1 MPSWREVD
9 FEPRRDRLPARE
21 AWRQDLFEEVWRQA
35 GLDAIPATLPA
46 LGGVDSGENPEHDR
60 RDRLRDRL
68 AGFGYAEAIHY
79 AFGERRADSAFP
91 RLVGEGEPI
100 ALANPLSELYAVMR
114 RSLVPNLAAAA
125 EFNANRGARV
135 LSGSSSRGI
144 SFRAARRAKSRL
156 SPW

>member
-1 MPSWREVD
+1 MPAWREVD

-35 GLDAIPATLPA
+35 GLDTIPATLPA
-46 LGGVDSGENPEHDR
+46 LGGVDSGLNAEHDR

-91 RLVGEGEPI
+91 RLVGDGRSDRARQPAVRALRRDAAI
-100 ALANPLSELYAVMR
+100 AGARIWWRR
-114 RSLVPNLAAAA
+114 RSSTPTAARALCGSS
-125 EFNANRGARV
+125 NRGT
-135 LSGSSSRGI
+135 SSRAAGI
-144 SFRAARRAKSRL
+144 PKSRP
-156 SPW
+156 SRW